1 MYLNVKKCYA
11 PWNSWQTVM
20 AVTIELLRAG
30 WLPTEKKKWLRQI
43 NKTHG
48 EKDMS
53 CICSRKH
60 SPRRGSG
67 TASAR
72 VCLRPTKSTSLKL
85 CAAKSRTLSTR
96 LESFRGWRNA
106 CPVASACRQRETTY
120 MHFSLISA
128 LRILAPSTLLSLT
141 SHSFELRYKKFPVT
155 SRNTHVQ
162 ISTVKKAS
170 IHFSLT

>member
-1 MYLNVKKCYA
+1 M
-11 PWNSWQTVM
+11 
-20 AVTIELLRAG
+20 LRSLKFLTNCDGGDDWIVAG
-30 WLPTEKKKWLRQI
+30 GVIAHWEKKWLRQI

-53 CICSRKH
+53 CICSSKH

-72 VCLRPTKSTSLKL
+72 VCLRPTESTSLKL

-106 CPVASACRQRETTY
+106 CPAASACRQRETTY

-162 ISTVKKAS
+162 ISTVKNAS